1 MASKRYHPRPKRR
14 EQSDRVMDTVTP
26 LRMASED
33 LELVRSAAAAA
44 DLPVSTFIRY
54 AALGTAI
61 ADPVVRER
69 VMAGAGAAIPT

>member
-1 MASKRYHPRPKRR
+1 MASKKYHPRPNRR
-14 EQSDRVMDTVTP
+14 EQSNRVLDRTTP

-33 LELVRSAAAAA
+33 LEIIRVAAAAA
-44 DLPVSTFIRY
+44 DLPVSTFIRH

-61 ADPVVRER
+61 ADPAVRDR